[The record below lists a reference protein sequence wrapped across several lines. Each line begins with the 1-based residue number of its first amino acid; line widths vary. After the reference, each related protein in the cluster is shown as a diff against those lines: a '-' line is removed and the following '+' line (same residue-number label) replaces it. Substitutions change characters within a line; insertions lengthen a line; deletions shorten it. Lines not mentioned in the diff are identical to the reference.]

1 MHAFVAAGSS
11 FLVAVLWF
19 DLMFDVQVR
28 GHGGEALPPQV
39 LDSITAYYR
48 RVTTEAAP
56 MSRLISLVMLAT
68 LAAVVAELV
77 LGDEPVWR
85 AILSL
90 VLALFA
96 IGLAGARIVRN
107 AKTLGAGN
115 GAPEARS
122 RL

>member
-1 MHAFVAAGSS
+1 
-11 FLVAVLWF
+11 
-19 DLMFDVQVR
+19 
-28 GHGGEALPPQV
+28 ALPPQV
-39 LDSITAYYR
+39 LSSIAAYYR

-56 MSRLISLVMLAT
+56 MSGLISLVMLAT
-68 LAAVVAELV
+68 LAAIVAELV
-77 LGDEPVWR
+77 LGDRPSWR

-107 AKTLGAGN
+107 AKTLGAGE

-122 RL
+122 SLARGIYRDHLWCLAAMASVTGLQLLV